1 MPERGIFFRSKG
13 LIAERRK
20 ELRIEMLGPRFSTGT
35 VWFPKGAGFLTELEG
50 ELLKFPT
57 GIHDDL
63 IDALAYVEQVALVPA
78 RWDHEHDDEIPLAGG
93 M

>member
-1 MPERGIFFRSKG
+1 M
-13 LIAERRK
+13 AERRK
-20 ELRIEMLGPRFSTGT
+20 ELRIEMLAPRFMTGT
-35 VWFPKGAGFLTELEG
+35 VWFPRGADFLQELEG

-63 IDALAYVEQVALVPA
+63 IDALAYIEQMALVPA
-78 RWDHEHDDEIPLAGG
+78 RWDKDKDGDIPLAGG

>member
-1 MPERGIFFRSKG
+1 
-13 LIAERRK
+13 
-20 ELRIEMLGPRFSTGT
+20 MLAPRFATGT
-35 VWFPKGAGFLTELEG
+35 IWFPLGAGFLTELEG

-63 IDALAYVEQVALVPA
+63 IDALAYVEQLALVPTA
-78 RWDHEHDDEIPLAGG
+78 WNDEDDDTPLAGG

>member
-20 ELRIEMLGPRFSTGT
+20 ELRIEMLAPRFATGT
-35 VWFPKGAGFLTELEG
+35 IWFPLGAGFLTELEG

-63 IDALAYVEQVALVPA
+63 IDALAYVEQLALVPTA
-78 RWDHEHDDEIPLAGG
+78 WNDEDDDTPLAGG

>member
-1 MPERGIFFRSKG
+1 MQ
-13 LIAERRK
+13 
-20 ELRIEMLGPRFSTGT
+20 
-35 VWFPKGAGFLTELEG
+35 ELEG

-63 IDALAYVEQVALVPA
+63 IDALAYIEQIALVPA
-78 RWDHEHDDEIPLAGG
+78 RWDKDKDGDIPLAGG